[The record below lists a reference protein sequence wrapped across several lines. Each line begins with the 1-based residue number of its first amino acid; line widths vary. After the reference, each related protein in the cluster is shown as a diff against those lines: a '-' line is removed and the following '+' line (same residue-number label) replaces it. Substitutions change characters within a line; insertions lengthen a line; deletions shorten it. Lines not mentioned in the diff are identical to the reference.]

1 MKPTIAAWL
10 HDIDPY
16 AIRIADGLGV
26 MWYGLSYAAGFG
38 IAWLA
43 VRFLAARGYTA
54 FSPTRAG
61 DLVIQGAMG
70 AVIGGRLGYVAFY
83 QPELAV
89 EFGRSFPFW
98 GLLAINRG
106 GMASH
111 GGMIG
116 VGIAGWLFARRTSE
130 TRYPTLHV
138 YDCFALAAPFG
149 LFLGRIANFVNGELL
164 GRVVAMPGRPAPWWS
179 VRFPHELRAGESGTS
194 LLDDAQRDEL
204 AMLLAAYAPDASY
217 DVALDTVIAQLRAG
231 SAEAAAALEPLVA
244 ARHPSQLY
252 QAAAE
257 GIVVGAILWV
267 LARRLRRTGVIS
279 AAFLIAYGVLRVL
292 TETVRLPDAHLEVA
306 RIIGLSRGQ
315 WLSVLMIAAGMILL
329 ALLRKIASPMMPGW
343 GSSKER
349 GSAAD

>member
-1 MKPTIAAWL
+1 MPTLAAWL
-10 HDIDPY
+10 HDLDPY
-16 AIRIADGLGV
+16 AIRIADGFGV
-26 MWYGLSYAAGFG
+26 MWYGLSYAAGFA

-54 FSPTRAG
+54 FPPERAG

-83 QPELAV
+83 QPELAI

-116 VGIAGWLFARRTSE
+116 VGVAGWLFARRGTENRPSV
-130 TRYPTLHV
+130 LHV

-164 GRVVAMPGRPAPWWS
+164 GRIVAPPGSPAPRWA
-179 VRFPHELRAGESGTS
+179 VRFPQELRSGESGVS
-194 LLDDAQRDEL
+194 LLDDAQRGEL
-204 AMLLAAYAPDASY
+204 ASLLTSYAPESSY
-217 DVALDTVIAQLRAG
+217 DAALDTVISQLQAG
-231 SAEAAAALEPLVA
+231 SAEVAAALGPLVS

-257 GIVVGAILWV
+257 GVVVGAVLWV
-267 LARRLRRTGVIS
+267 AARRPRRAGVVSAIFLVTYGLLRI
-279 AAFLIAYGVLRVL
+279 L

-306 RIIGLSRGQ
+306 RILNLSRGQ
-315 WLSVLMIAAGMILL
+315 WLSVLMIAAGVIMLV
-329 ALLRKIASPMMPGW
+329 LLRRSARPLTPGW
-343 GSSKER
+343 GRAER
-349 GSAAD
+349 RESTPS